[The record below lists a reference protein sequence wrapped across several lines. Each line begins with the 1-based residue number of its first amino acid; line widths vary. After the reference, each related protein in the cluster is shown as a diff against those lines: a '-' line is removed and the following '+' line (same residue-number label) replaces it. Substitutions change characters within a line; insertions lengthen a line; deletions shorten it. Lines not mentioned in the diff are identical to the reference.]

1 MITRWII
8 SLLMILILTGCGGP
22 TPSLGFAPDGSVIN
36 KAIALALEQTQTSLS
51 QQLTTNLPET
61 EISKIDVTQLEPLY
75 IGKLPTYH
83 LRGTYVLKLKLSENK
98 TEKQT
103 NEFDIY
109 LQRQIEGKTWR
120 LLQKKPDREEWFS
133 YSLEKY

>member
-1 MITRWII
+1 MKRW
-8 SLLMILILTGCGGP
+8 LLSIVMLLWLTACSGP
-22 TPSLGFAPDGSVIN
+22 TPSLGFAPEGTIITR
-36 KAIALALEQTQTSLS
+36 AITVALEQTQASLA
-51 QQLTTNLPET
+51 QQLTTSLPDT
-61 EISKIDVTQLEPLY
+61 EISNIKVTAIEPLY

-83 LRGTYVLKLKLSENK
+83 LKGTYVLKLNLADNK

-120 LLQKKPDREEWFS
+120 LLRKQPDREEWFS